1 MNKPKTIG
9 EVLDLL
15 KDQLRQNN
23 QLDLKATEF
32 QLIASPEG
40 TTLGDGNPVL
50 FMTGRDPAQMMD
62 LTMAAVTEAFKNR
75 YGEEDMLKGLH
86 KMFNSMAKAFLFVGE
101 NSLEEHCGH
110 EINRIAA
117 EAFKAHS
124 EHSHRTNSSNFQSEE
139 VDDFD
144 RLLQQTLDSLS
155 IDNDTASRNTLNS
168 LYGSLGIIFDATRT
182 KQ

>member
-1 MNKPKTIG
+1 MNNPKTIG
-9 EVLDLL
+9 EILDLL

-32 QLIASPEG
+32 QLIASPEN
-40 TTLGDGNPVL
+40 TKLGDGNPIL
-50 FMTGRDPAQMMD
+50 FMNGGDPGRMMD
-62 LTMAAVTEAFKNR
+62 LTMAAVTEAFKQHHDEEDTLKCLRKLFNGMAKTFLFI
-75 YGEEDMLKGLH
+75 GEER
-86 KMFNSMAKAFLFVGE
+86 FE
-101 NSLEEHCGH
+101 NHCGH
-110 EINRIAA
+110 DINRIAA
-117 EAFKAHS
+117 EVFKEHSAHS
-124 EHSHRTNSSNFQSEE
+124 QQNKPSTFQNEE

-155 IDNDTASRNTLNS
+155 INNDTASRNTLNS

>member
-23 QLDLKATEF
+23 QLGLKATEF
-32 QLIASPEG
+32 QLTASPEG
-40 TTLGDGNPVL
+40 TTLDDGNPVL
-50 FMTGRDPAQMMD
+50 FMNSGDPIRMMT
-62 LTMAAVTEAFKNR
+62 LTMAAVTDAFQKH
-75 YGEEDMLKGLH
+75 YDEEDTLKCLH
-86 KMFNSMAKAFLFVGE
+86 KLFNSMAKAFLFIGQSNFNE
-101 NSLEEHCGH
+101 YCGH

-117 EAFKAHS
+117 EVFKEHS
-124 EHSHRTNSSNFQSEE
+124 EHSHRDKPPTFQSEE

-144 RLLQQTLDSLS
+144 HLLQQTLDSLS
-155 IDNDTASRNTLNS
+155 LDNPATRNTLNDF
-168 LYGSLGIIFDATRT
+168 YRGLGIVFDATRT

>member
-32 QLIASPEG
+32 QLTASPEG
-40 TTLGDGNPVL
+40 TKLGDGNPVL
-50 FMTGRDPAQMMD
+50 FMSSGDPARMMD
-62 LTMAAVTEAFKNR
+62 LTMAAVTEAFQKR
-75 YGEEDMLKGLH
+75 YDEEDTLKCLR
-86 KMFNSMAKAFLFVGE
+86 KLFNSMAKAFLLIGQSNFNE
-101 NSLEEHCGH
+101 YCGH
-110 EINRIAA
+110 EINHIAA
-117 EAFKAHS
+117 EVFKKHS
-124 EHSHRTNSSNFQSEE
+124 EHSHHDKPSTFQSTE

-144 RLLQQTLDSLS
+144 HLLQQTLDSLNLDKS
-155 IDNDTASRNTLNS
+155 ATRSALDS
-168 LYGSLGIIFDATRT
+168 LYGDLGIIYNATRT

>member
-32 QLIASPEG
+32 QLTASPEG
-40 TTLGDGNPVL
+40 TKLGDGNPVL
-50 FMTGRDPAQMMD
+50 FMSSGDPARMMD
-62 LTMAAVTEAFKNR
+62 LTMAAVTEAFQKH
-75 YGEEDMLKGLH
+75 YDEEDTLKCLH
-86 KMFNSMAKAFLFVGE
+86 KLFNSMAKAFLVIGQSNFNE
-101 NSLEEHCGH
+101 YCGH

-117 EAFKAHS
+117 EVFK
-124 EHSHRTNSSNFQSEE
+124 EHSKSSTFQSEE
-139 VDDFD
+139 VDEFEH
-144 RLLQQTLDSLS
+144 LLQQTLDSLHL
-155 IDNDTASRNTLNS
+155 DDTTTRNTLND
-168 LYGSLGIIFDATRT
+168 LYRGLGIIYDATRT

>member
-23 QLDLKATEF
+23 QLDLEATEF
-32 QLIASPEG
+32 QLTASPEN
-40 TTLGDGNPVL
+40 TKLGNGNHVL
-50 FMTGRDPAQMMD
+50 FMSSGGPARMMD
-62 LTMAAVTEAFKNR
+62 LTMAAVTEAFQKHYN
-75 YGEEDMLKGLH
+75 EEDTLKCLR
-86 KMFNSMAKAFLFVGE
+86 KLFNSMAKAFLLIGQSNFNE
-101 NSLEEHCGH
+101 YCGH

-117 EAFKAHS
+117 EVFKEHS
-124 EHSHRTNSSNFQSEE
+124 EHSHHDKPSTFQSAE

-144 RLLQQTLDSLS
+144 RLLQQTLDSLNL
-155 IDNDTASRNTLNS
+155 DDPATRNTLND
-168 LYGSLGIIFDATRT
+168 LYRGLGIIYDATRT

>member
-15 KDQLRQNN
+15 KDQLRQDN

-32 QLIASPEG
+32 QLIASPEN
-40 TTLGDGNPVL
+40 TSLGDGNPVL
-50 FMTGRDPAQMMD
+50 FMSDGHPARMMG
-62 LTMAAVTEAFKNR
+62 LTMAAVTEAFQKH
-75 YGEEDMLKGLH
+75 YDEEDTLKCLR
-86 KMFNSMAKAFLFVGE
+86 KLFNSMAEAFLFIGQNNFNE
-101 NSLEEHCGH
+101 YCGH

-117 EAFKAHS
+117 QVFKEHS
-124 EHSHRTNSSNFQSEE
+124 EHSTFQSAE

-144 RLLQQTLDSLS
+144 HLLQQTLDSLNL
-155 IDNDTASRNTLNS
+155 DDPATRNTLKD
-168 LYGSLGIIFDATRT
+168 LYRNLGIVFDATRT

>member
-32 QLIASPEG
+32 QLTASPES

-50 FMTGRDPAQMMD
+50 FMSSGHPARMMD
-62 LTMAAVTEAFKNR
+62 LTMAAVTEAFQKH

-101 NSLEEHCGH
+101 HSLDEHCGH

-117 EAFKAHS
+117 EVFK
-124 EHSHRTNSSNFQSEE
+124 EHSNHSPHGTSSTFQSEE

-144 RLLQQTLDSLS
+144 HLLQQTLDSLNL
-155 IDNDTASRNTLNS
+155 DNPATRNTLNDF
-168 LYGSLGIIFDATRT
+168 YRGLGIVFDATRT